1 MGALEMYQQNVWK
14 DCLQA
19 MNDVKLQTREAKR
32 RAVGVRDRLDKLI
45 PKGEW
50 LNGLFCVVPVS
61 SSLFCFLLTFI
72 GFFGFFIQVHLTLVW
87 SRLGGERECRIHL
100 KYEHIYNGA
109 MVILLSVSTYRYRVV
124 QLYALQH
131 F

>member
-1 MGALEMYQQNVWK
+1 MVFLMFVLLVWCRTAMKRLVATMGALEMYQQNVWK

-50 LNGLFCVVPVS
+50 LNGCDVLCRFRPLCFVFC
-61 SSLFCFLLTFI
+61 
-72 GFFGFFIQVHLTLVW
+72 
-87 SRLGGERECRIHL
+87 
-100 KYEHIYNGA
+100 
-109 MVILLSVSTYRYRVV
+109 
-124 QLYALQH
+124 
-131 F
+131 

>member
-1 MGALEMYQQNVWK
+1 MV
-14 DCLQA
+14 
-19 MNDVKLQTREAKR
+19 
-32 RAVGVRDRLDKLI
+32 
-45 PKGEW
+45 EW
-50 LNGLFCVVPVS
+50 LCCVVPVS

-72 GFFGFFIQVHLTLVW
+72 GFFIQVHLTLVW

-100 KYEHIYNGA
+100 IYEHIYNGA

-124 QLYALQH
+124 QLYALQY

>member
-1 MGALEMYQQNVWK
+1 MVFLMFVLLVWCRTAMKRLVATMGALEMYQQNVWK

-50 LNGLFCVVPVS
+50 LNGWGFYVVPVS

-87 SRLGGERECRIHL
+87 SRLRGGERECRIHL
-100 KYEHIYNGA
+100 I
-109 MVILLSVSTYRYRVV
+109 
-124 QLYALQH
+124 
-131 F
+131 